1 MEISRRTV
9 LKYGAAGGAVALISL
24 GTVPVAAHATG
35 SSGQPLNVNINPNVA
50 APLPSNFGGF
60 NPDFQVVGM
69 NFLDPQAA
77 DLARDLRAGT
87 LRYPSG
93 TDSDY
98 FDVRTGNVRPE
109 WAAQFFGKMTAFD
122 TSLDDTQ
129 IIGAKPDLHRLSG
142 FKKLLDDISGDTVII
157 INGFTDSPESAGAVA
172 AYCVA
177 NNIRV
182 AAYELSNEGWLL
194 PTFFMDST
202 DYAARMKPYFEAI
215 KAADPHAQ
223 VNVMLSQGEAPA
235 WDQALADY
243 PDKYWDG
250 ISFHMYG
257 GGDRYST
264 FDDAVKDLNTRLAD
278 RTNTYIDS
286 YYLAKGRPDM
296 RVTVSEFNSTPST
309 MTKLSTS
316 GVIRTLYNGIFAA
329 EFITRLSSHPNV
341 DRVMLHGLVQFGTTF
356 TKPYVDTMKNAYE
369 RGASLDTSGFDFGVI
384 KHGSALAL
392 SVCLDAINRS
402 SHTLATGS
410 DGTVTVPKYGGTV
423 PAVYTQAYVG
433 LDGYDY
439 LVVTNKSN
447 IAHSVTIN
455 WDGALLPGPFE
466 TRFINADDPRA
477 ENTAGAP
484 NTVEVREG
492 TSPNPVLV
500 PGYSVMRIK
509 WTRAGAGL
517 APSVLLSNGAQISGV
532 QATGRRI
539 QVSWKKGP
547 GDDTHVV
554 LCKTT
559 DGTIVRKQVSK
570 KSELTFA
577 GLVLGTTYQLTVAP
591 QSHVGAGVESKP
603 VVVQLAVPAST
614 TLDSVTPGD
623 GAVVLA
629 WKPVIGADSYRVRYG
644 RTGTEASLQVGNSIG
659 VEIAGL
665 TNNSEYV
672 FTVQAVNTYGESA
685 PSAPLAAT
693 PDANIPYPPHTV
705 LAAAGGSG
713 TLVWWKPSYKRVL
726 SSTFE
731 TGTVGWELQ
740 GPWSVVN
747 LPGADGP
754 LTDGR
759 GMSNRLAIDGT
770 GIATAGSDV
779 RASHFVGAEVSF
791 SSTLAGSAGLVLRY
805 VDSANYYFAGFD
817 FATAKHSIGR
827 VVAGEKSVLAET
839 QPITDAYAMPA
850 ANRQYTYRFE
860 LNASVLVLYRD
871 GTEVL
876 RVTDAN
882 LLSGAP
888 GRVGIVS
895 TGATVNY
902 DRFHVE
908 ADTATGF
915 DILRAA
921 EAGGPY
927 SIVASDSPGSTF
939 LDTATSSASNYYRVL
954 AVNGSLRSAY
964 ASHPAPSRLKNLARD
979 ASITASSTL
988 AGTATAKLVDGIK
1001 NLDSSRWVSQPG
1013 EPHSLEFTWSSAK
1026 TIARVC
1032 VYSGFMAN
1040 RGFQIGAY
1048 DLQRWAD
1055 GAWET
1060 VASVTNNTKD
1070 AYDGG
1075 YNDLSFAPISTTKIR
1090 LYITDACVAPG
1101 YTNAR
1106 VLEVEIYGK

>member
-1 MEISRRTV
+1 
-9 LKYGAAGGAVALISL
+9 
-24 GTVPVAAHATG
+24 
-35 SSGQPLNVNINPNVA
+35 
-50 APLPSNFGGF
+50 
-60 NPDFQVVGM
+60 M
-69 NFLDPQAA
+69 NFRDPQAA
-77 DLARDLRAGT
+77 SLARDLRAGT

-122 TSLDDTQ
+122 TSLDDAQ

-142 FKKLLDDISGDTVII
+142 FKTLLDDIDADTVII

-194 PTFFMDST
+194 PTFFMDAT

-215 KAADPHAQ
+215 KAADPQAQ
-223 VNVMLSQGEAPA
+223 VNVMFSQGEAPA

-278 RTNTYIDS
+278 RTNSYIDS

-316 GVIRTLYNGIFAA
+316 GIIRTLYNGIFAA

-341 DRVMLHGLVQFGTTF
+341 DRVMLHGLVQFGATF

-369 RGASLDTSGFDFGVI
+369 RGTPLDTAGFDFGVI

-392 SVCLDAINRS
+392 SVCLDAINSS
-402 SHTLATGS
+402 SHTLATGT

-423 PAVYTQAYVG
+423 PAVHTQAYVG
-433 LDGYDY
+433 LDGHDY

-447 IAHSVTIN
+447 IAHSLSIN
-455 WDGALLPGPFE
+455 WDGVPLPGPFE
-466 TRFINADDPRA
+466 TRYISAEDPRA
-477 ENTAGAP
+477 ENTAVDP
-484 NTVEVREG
+484 NTVAVQEG
-492 TSPNPVLV
+492 ASPNPVLV

-509 WTRAGAGL
+509 WSRAGTAL
-517 APSVLLSNGAQISGV
+517 HSSVVVPRGAQIV
-532 QATGRRI
+532 RAQPAGRSI
-539 QVSWKKGP
+539 HVSWTKAEAAEL
-547 GDDTHVV
+547 HVA
-554 LCKTT
+554 LCKTS
-559 DGTIVRKQVSK
+559 DGTIIRQQVSK
-570 KSELTFA
+570 KSELTFE
-577 GLVLGTTYQLTVAP
+577 GLALGTTYQVTVAP
-591 QSHVGAGVESKP
+591 QEGGGAGTESKP
-603 VVVQLAVPAST
+603 SFVRLAVPDPST
-614 TLDSVTPGD
+614 LESVTPGD
-623 GAVVLA
+623 GTAVLA
-629 WKPVIGADSYRVRYG
+629 WTPVAGADGYMVRYG
-644 RTGTEASLQVGNSIG
+644 PTGTEASLAVGNSMG
-659 VEIAGL
+659 VEVSGL
-665 TNNSEYV
+665 TNDVEYM
-672 FTVQAVNTYGESA
+672 FTVHAVNTYGESPA
-685 PSAPLAAT
+685 SGSLTATPSA
-693 PDANIPYPPHTV
+693 NVPYPPHTV

-726 SSTFE
+726 NANFE
-731 TGTVGWELQ
+731 AGAAGWELQ
-740 GPWSVVN
+740 GAWSVLD

-754 LTDGR
+754 LADGK
-759 GMSNRLAIDGT
+759 GMSKRLAINGT
-770 GIATAGSDV
+770 GIATTGSDV
-779 RASHFVGAEVSF
+779 SANHFVGAEVAF
-791 SSTLAGSAGLVLRY
+791 SSTLSGSAGLVLRY
-805 VDSANYYFAGFD
+805 VDSANYYFASFD

-827 VVAGEKSVLAET
+827 VLAGTTSVLAET
-839 QPITDAYAMPA
+839 QPITEAYALPA

-860 LNASVLVLYRD
+860 LNAAVLVLFRD
-871 GTEVL
+871 GSEIL
-876 RVTDAN
+876 RVRDTN

-895 TGATVNY
+895 TGAAVNY
-902 DRFHVE
+902 DRVHIE

-915 DILRAA
+915 DILRST

-927 SIVASDSPGSTF
+927 STIASHSAGTTF
-939 LDTATSSASNYYRVL
+939 LDTTASSPGNYYRVI
-954 AVNGSLRSAY
+954 AVTGSIRSAY
-964 ASHPAPSRLKNLARD
+964 ASHPAPSRLKNVARD
-979 ASITASSTL
+979 ATITASSTL

-1013 EPHSLEFTWSSAK
+1013 EPHSLEFTWPSAK

-1048 DLQRWAD
+1048 DLQCWVD

-1060 VASVTNNTKD
+1060 VTSVTGNTKD
-1070 AYDGG
+1070 VYDGG
-1075 YNDLSFAPISTTKIR
+1075 YNDLSFAPISTSKIR
-1090 LYITDACVAPG
+1090 LHITDACTAPG